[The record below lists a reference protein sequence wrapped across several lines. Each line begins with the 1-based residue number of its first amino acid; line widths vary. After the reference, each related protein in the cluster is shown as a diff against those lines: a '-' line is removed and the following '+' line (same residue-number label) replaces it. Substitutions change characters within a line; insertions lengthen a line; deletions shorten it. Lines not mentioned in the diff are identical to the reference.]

1 MGYGKLCR
9 QGHNGM
15 LGDFVRQG
23 QNSLIYSN
31 LQPFKQIYFQVV

>member
-23 QNSLIYSN
+23 QNSLIYSK
-31 LQPFKQIYFQVV
+31 LQKIKQIDFQLV